1 MKNLPERGGSLS
13 YGRFDEKPPIGRWIM
28 MSIVFGVM
36 GLVCYGGY
44 YHGVKL
50 EQAALGS
57 PKPAARVTKKQEK
70 KASQITE
77 GNREWLTS
85 IAKGGE

>member
-1 MKNLPERGGSLS
+1 MKNLQEKSGSLS
-13 YGRFDEKPPIGRWIM
+13 YGLFDERPPIGRWLM
-28 MSIVFGVM
+28 MGIVFGAV

-57 PKPAARVTKKQEK
+57 PKPEAQATKKQEK
-70 KASQITE
+70 KANQITE

>member
-1 MKNLPERGGSLS
+1 MKNLPERNGSLS
-13 YGRFDEKPPIGRWIM
+13 YGLFDERPPIGRWIM
-28 MSIVFGVM
+28 ISVIFSVM
-36 GLVCYGGY
+36 GLVCYSGY

-50 EQAALGS
+50 EQAALGG

-70 KASQITE
+70 KAGQITE

-85 IAKGGE
+85 IAKRGE